1 MALVALAG
9 KGHSHRKGDGAASGE
24 RPAIARGW
32 RRNDLSGARS
42 AHDEQRAR
50 IRCGRKPVVGPVAFV
65 RPTEITPELSR
76 LLGFLAAAKRPM
88 RSFQK
93 LEPARKWI
101 LAVKLSAD

>member
-1 MALVALAG
+1 MTNNARAFAADAG
-9 KGHSHRKGDGAASGE
+9 QV
-24 RPAIARGW
+24 
-32 RRNDLSGARS
+32 L
-42 AHDEQRAR
+42 
-50 IRCGRKPVVGPVAFV
+50 GPVTFV

-88 RSFQK
+88 RLFQK

>member
-1 MALVALAG
+1 M
-9 KGHSHRKGDGAASGE
+9 
-24 RPAIARGW
+24 
-32 RRNDLSGARS
+32 
-42 AHDEQRAR
+42 
-50 IRCGRKPVVGPVAFV
+50 AFV